1 MTDFMFFSNGR
12 FYMLSEGYI
21 CVVSEENILW
31 RIIFTSKE
39 SEILE

>member
-1 MTDFMFFSNGR
+1 MADFMFFSNCH
-12 FYMLSEGYI
+12 FYTLSEGYI
-21 CVVSEENILW
+21 CVVSKENILW